1 MLDQAC
7 VNQLGCHDLAEAF
20 DIHGAA
26 VSEVL
31 QAAFQLADTV
41 ARGAAQEDILFFK
54 RTLANGAGFRGTDRF
69 GLRGALGEV
78 NGDDGGNDFPRFFHT
93 NKVTDADVFASDLF
107 EIMKSGSS
115 HGGTAKENRFELCDG
130 GDDAGSA
137 HLKGHV
143 EEAGFRLLWG
153 VLVSD
158 GPAGSFI
165 GLPQNLLLI
174 EAVDLDDRTIGGE
187 GELGAGL
194 IQLANGPKDF
204 GGGADVTEPFVTG

>member
-1 MLDQAC
+1 M
-7 VNQLGCHDLAEAF
+7 
-20 DIHGAA
+20 
-26 VSEVL
+26 
-31 QAAFQLADTV
+31 
-41 ARGAAQEDILFFK
+41 
-54 RTLANGAGFRGTDRF
+54 
-69 GLRGALGEV
+69 GEV

-93 NKVTDADVFASDLF
+93 HEVADADVFAGDLF
-107 EIMKSGSS
+107 KIMKSGSS
-115 HGGTAKENRFELCDG
+115 HGGTTQKNGFKLCDG

-174 EAVDLDDRTIGGE
+174 EAVDLDDRPIGGV

-194 IQLANGPKDF
+194 IQLADGMKDF
-204 GGGADVTEPFVTG
+204 GGGADVAKPFVARQSPSENLAMQFELSF